1 MLLLFLVKGASSG
14 TVTPPVV
21 QAGNGG
27 GWYPGKYDEYDLEL
41 AEISMRNQA
50 IISLIMAL
58 ESQK

>member
-1 MLLLFLVKGASSG
+1 M
-14 TVTPPVV
+14 TPPVV